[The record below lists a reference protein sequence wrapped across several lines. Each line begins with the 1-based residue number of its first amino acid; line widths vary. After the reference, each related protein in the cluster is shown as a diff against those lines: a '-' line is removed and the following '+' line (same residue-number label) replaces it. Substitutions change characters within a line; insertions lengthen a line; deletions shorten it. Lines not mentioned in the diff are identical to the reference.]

1 MQHIRLSLRSHLNE
15 RMKYLLPLIL
25 LICTSCQHP
34 AIEPIF
40 KVTSELVAPAPFL
53 KYEHKTVLLGNG
65 DVFVSDGQSGEF
77 IHQLYHPAF
86 DLWENLDS
94 SRYSYQLSGVSLLPN
109 ASVLLAGGYQ
119 KDRFSLENRRIGA
132 GAEIYD
138 LSQDNWRSISDM
150 NLGRAG
156 FSMTPLNDGRI
167 MAAGGFYLQQDGSRV
182 KSLSSSFVEFFDP
195 ATETWEIGPSMTFN
209 HSMHEAL
216 SLPDGRVLILGGDVN
231 EFTGEIFD
239 PVTNE
244 WTAINTP
251 GVGFRREYRAVM
263 IDENHVML
271 SGGIIEGVEGS
282 VICAIY
288 SVSEDQWSITG
299 SMNVPRS
306 NHSLLSLNNGKVL
319 AIGGSSELNDHPFYP
334 TVEPTTTCELFDL
347 STGQWEQVGDLEAAR
362 SGHKSVRL
370 NDSRIF
376 IIGGTWAAE
385 MEAEIMTIQE

>member
-1 MQHIRLSLRSHLNE
+1 MDRSLRFPLNE
-15 RMKYLLPLIL
+15 HMKHLIPLLL
-25 LICTSCQHP
+25 LACLACQHP
-34 AIEPIF
+34 PIEPIF
-40 KVTSELVAPAPFL
+40 KITSELVAAAPFL
-53 KYEHKTVLLGNG
+53 KYEHKAVLLENG

-77 IHQLYHPAF
+77 IHQLYHPSF

-94 SRYSYQLSGVSLLPN
+94 SRYSYQLSGIALLPD
-109 ASVLLAGGYQ
+109 AKVLLAGGYQ
-119 KDRFSLENRRIGA
+119 KDRFALANRRIGA

-138 LSQDNWRSISDM
+138 LSQDRWRSVSDM

-156 FSMTPLNDGRI
+156 FSMTTLHDGRI
-167 MAAGGFYLQQDGSRV
+167 MAAGGFYLHQDGSRV

-195 ATETWEIGPSMTFN
+195 TTETWEIGPSMTFT

-244 WTAINTP
+244 WTAISTP

-306 NHSLLSLNNGKVL
+306 NHSLLSLINGKVL

-347 STGQWEQVGDLEAAR
+347 STGQWEQVGDLKIAR
-362 SGHKSVRL
+362 SEHQSVVL
-370 NDSRIF
+370 NDGRIF
-376 IIGGTWAAE
+376 IVGGNWTVG
-385 MEAEIMTIQE
+385 MEAEMITIQE